1 MPRRILLIATAL
13 AALGTAAA
21 CSDGPRR
28 LAEPS
33 GPVFR
38 LNPDRW
44 PGTAPAAGR
53 TATR

>member
-1 MPRRILLIATAL
+1 VPRRLLLLAMAL
-13 AALGTAAA
+13 AALGAG
-21 CSDGPRR
+21 CSDGARR

-44 PGTAPAAGR
+44 PDAASPTGKAAQR
-53 TATR
+53 

>member
-1 MPRRILLIATAL
+1 MPRRILLLAAAL

-44 PGTAPAAGR
+44 ADAVPPTGR
-53 TATR
+53 AATR